1 MKVHEYQAKA
11 LLARY
16 NMPVPRGGVASSPS
30 EAREI
35 AEGLGVRAV
44 IKAQVH
50 AGGRGKSGG
59 IKVVSSPQEAEA
71 AAGSLLGNRLVTP
84 QTGSQG
90 VLVSKVLVEEAAETT
105 GELYLG
111 ITVDRTFRGPVMV
124 ASEAGG
130 MEIEEVAAS
139 HPEKIYKEA
148 IDAVVGFQPY
158 QGRRLAY
165 SLKLEP
171 EQVRPAVQL
180 MQGLTKLFTEY
191 DCSLAEIN
199 PLALTTDK
207 RLIALDAKLSFDD
220 DGLFRHPEL
229 REMRDPDQEDPLEA
243 RAQEYN
249 ISYVKM
255 DGDVGCLVNGA
266 GLAMATMDVIKSAG
280 TDPANF
286 LDVGGSADEEKV
298 AQAVGIMIS
307 DPQVKWVLVN
317 VFGGILR
324 TDVVARGLVKA
335 FRKTGSELPIL
346 VRILG
351 TNVNEGKAI
360 LKDSGLKVTFAES
373 LGEVAEKLQMAMA

>member
-59 IKVVSSPQEAEA
+59 IKVVSSPQEAEE

-171 EQVRPAVQL
+171 EQVRPAVQF
-180 MQGLTKLFTEY
+180 MQGLSKLFTEY

-229 REMRDPDQEDPLEA
+229 REIRDPDQEDPLEA

-373 LGEVAEKLQMAMA
+373 LGEVAEKLQMPMA

>member
-59 IKVVSSPQEAEA
+59 IKVVSSPQEAEE

-180 MQGLTKLFTEY
+180 MQGLSKLFTEY

>member
-35 AEGLGVRAV
+35 AEGLDVRAV

-59 IKVVSSPQEAEA
+59 IKVVSSPQEAEE

-180 MQGLTKLFTEY
+180 MQGLSKLFTEY